1 MSCIATS
8 TKLNRWGNSL
18 GLRLP
23 QHIVECAGL
32 AAGDYLYIRLLDSGE
47 IMIRAGKAENAPR
60 EYGLTDGQSQQDE
73 PELEW

>member
-1 MSCIATS
+1 MA
-8 TKLNRWGNSL
+8 TKLNRWGSSL

-23 QHIVECAGL
+23 QYVVERAGL

-47 IMIRAGKAENAPR
+47 LMIRAVKAGYGPA
-60 EYGLTDGQSQQDE
+60 EYQSAGAEAQPQKSE

>member
-1 MSCIATS
+1 MP

-23 QHIVECAGL
+23 QYVVERAGL
-32 AAGDYLYIRLLDSGE
+32 AAGDHLYVRLLDSGE
-47 IMIRAGKAENAPR
+47 IMIRAVKPGGALDP
-60 EYGLTDGQSQQDE
+60 EYRVVPVGLPPHTPE

>member
-1 MSCIATS
+1 MP

-60 EYGLTDGQSQQDE
+60 EYRLDGKGDHSQQDE
-73 PELEW
+73 PELQW